1 MGLFGGEERRM
12 DRILLFAVVLAS
24 PVAGFASDLVVTEPP
39 RAVREQLDLSPTY
52 VKYVDVHGFPVVGSA
67 KVSDYAMKEAGYL
80 VSRMLEGRE
89 DVLREMAKNKTRLA
103 VMASTE
109 MTTDVPEHADLE
121 PKAYWDRRARGL
133 GATRRRPAVSCA
145 EENLLCLKGDPYS
158 TENIM
163 IHEFAHAILE
173 MGLEPLDPEFGKGVR
188 EAYRKA
194 MDEGLW
200 KGKYAATNFHEYW
213 AEGVQS
219 WFDTNREN
227 DRDHNHVNTR
237 EELKEYDP
245 RLAALIGE
253 AFGDREWRYVRPEN
267 RAEAGH
273 LKGFDR
279 ESAPVFAWPKGMEG
293 PARRGDRKHGK
304 DGEQE

>member
-1 MGLFGGEERRM
+1 MSLVSL
-12 DRILLFAVVLAS
+12 ILLIVLPHLEEAPTPVVS
-24 PVAGFASDLVVTEPP
+24 EPP
-39 RAVREQLDLSPTY
+39 ASLRDRLNLSPTY
-52 VKYVDVHGFPVVGSA
+52 VKFLDVHGFPILGSA
-67 KVSDYAMKEAGYL
+67 KVSDYAMKEAAYL
-80 VSRMLEGRE
+80 VSNMLEGRE
-89 DVLREMAKNKTRLA
+89 DVLREMARNKTRLA

-145 EENLLCLKGDPYS
+145 EENLLRLKGDPYR
-158 TENIM
+158 TENIL
-163 IHEFAHAILE
+163 IHEFAHAILQ
-173 MGLEPLDPEFGKGVR
+173 MGLEPLDPDFGKRVR
-188 EAYRKA
+188 QTYRQA

-200 KGKYAATNFHEYW
+200 KGKYAATNYHEYW

-245 RLAALIGE
+245 RLAALIAE
-253 AFGDREWRYVRPEN
+253 VFGDRTWRYVRPED
-267 RAEAGH
+267 RAEPAH
-273 LKGFDR
+273 LEGFDR
-279 ESAPVFAWPKGMEG
+279 ASAPGFAWPEG
-293 PARRGDRKHGK
+293 LEEQPRRTTRKIGEDDEIRK
-304 DGEQE
+304 DSP